1 MKIKEILSLIAVIPF
16 LAAET
21 PNDRLDLNK
30 PIVKTEDKMQ
40 DLSKDTTTPSKNNVT
55 KEFKILPSDK
65 NKLEILHNS
74 FIISNPSDEIKNIP
88 GIILNKKFA
97 FIKDA
102 KLVDLGNIK
111 EPLDSLRIVNY
122 KNKNSFMLSDSSIII
137 NFSKEV
143 DYSIFAIN
151 YNLTLLQTLPGINAA
166 TYKGSS
172 FSELEKLLST
182 LREDSK
188 VKYVNLNLINPFIKT
203 E

>member
-1 MKIKEILSLIAVIPF
+1 MKIKEILSLIAVMPF

-21 PNDRLDLNK
+21 PNDRLDLDK
-30 PIVKTEDKMQ
+30 PEVKTEDKMQ
-40 DLSKDTTTPSKNNVT
+40 DLSADRITSFKNNIT
-55 KEFKILPSDK
+55 KEFEILVSDK

-74 FIISNPSDEIKNIP
+74 LIISNPSDEIKNIP
-88 GIILNKKFA
+88 GIIVNKNFA
-97 FIKDA
+97 FIKDT

-143 DYSIFAIN
+143 DYSIFAID

-188 VKYVNLNLINPFIKT
+188 VKYVNLNLINPFIKA

>member
-1 MKIKEILSLIAVIPF
+1 M
-16 LAAET
+16 
-21 PNDRLDLNK
+21 
-30 PIVKTEDKMQ
+30 
-40 DLSKDTTTPSKNNVT
+40 
-55 KEFKILPSDK
+55 
-65 NKLEILHNS
+65 
-74 FIISNPSDEIKNIP
+74 
-88 GIILNKKFA
+88 
-97 FIKDA
+97 
-102 KLVDLGNIK
+102 VDLGNIK

-143 DYSIFAIN
+143 DYSIFAKN

>member
-1 MKIKEILSLIAVIPF
+1 MKIKEILSLIAVMPF

-21 PNDRLDLNK
+21 PNDRLDLDK
-30 PIVKTEDKMQ
+30 PEVKTEDKMQ
-40 DLSKDTTTPSKNNVT
+40 DLSADRITSFKNNIT
-55 KEFKILPSDK
+55 KEFEILVSDK

-74 FIISNPSDEIKNIP
+74 LIISNPSDKIKNIP
-88 GIILNKKFA
+88 GIIVNKKFA
-97 FIKDA
+97 FIKDT

-143 DYSIFAIN
+143 DYSIFAID

-188 VKYVNLNLINPFIKT
+188 VKYVNLNLINPFIKA

>member
-1 MKIKEILSLIAVIPF
+1 MKIKEILSLIAVMPF

>member
-21 PNDRLDLNK
+21 PNDRLDLDK

-143 DYSIFAIN
+143 DYSIFAKN